1 MSAEPRLLVRQV
13 RGMAG
18 RPWTQRLVLKG
29 LGLRG
34 PGSEVVVDNARAI
47 RGMIRKVL
55 HMVTVAEVAD
65 VAASTAAAPAP
76 RKSPS
81 AKAPLAKAPAAPKAA
96 KAAAAKAP
104 AAKAAAAKAPAAK
117 SSSAKPGAEKVKVA
131 GDPAKK
137 VKS

>member
-1 MSAEPRLLVRQV
+1 MSGEPRLLVRQV

-55 HMVTVAEVAD
+55 HMVSVAEVAD
-65 VAASTAAAPAP
+65 SAASAAPV
-76 RKSPS
+76 R
-81 AKAPLAKAPAAPKAA
+81 

-104 AAKAAAAKAPAAK
+104 AGGSPAAKAPSAPKVAKAAAAKAPAAK
-117 SSSAKPGAEKVKVA
+117 STTMKAGAEKAKASA
-131 GDPAKK
+131 GTPKK

>member
-1 MSAEPRLLVRQV
+1 MSGEPRLLVRQV

-55 HMVTVAEVAD
+55 HMVSVAEVAD
-65 VAASTAAAPAP
+65 SGAAAAPAP
-76 RKSPS
+76 AAGKSP
-81 AKAPLAKAPAAPKAA
+81 AAKAPAAKAPGAPKAA
-96 KAAAAKAP
+96 KTAAAKAP
-104 AAKAAAAKAPAAK
+104 AAKASAAK
-117 SSSAKPGAEKVKVA
+117 SSGSKSGAEKVKVA
-131 GDPAKK
+131 ASPAKK